1 MERLGGSIPEGP
13 DEHPVSIAK
22 LWFET
27 QGFHVDT
34 WREDG
39 QWIARARVG
48 NLGEELVGRGDTEGA
63 AMSELQRGY
72 RPANTGGSKE
82 SG

>member
-1 MERLGGSIPEGP
+1 MERLEGSLPEGP
-13 DEHPVSIAK
+13 DENPVNIAK
-22 LWFET
+22 SWFET

-34 WREDG
+34 WRQDG

-48 NLGEELVGRGDTEGA
+48 KLGEELVGRGDTERA
-63 AMSELQRGY
+63 AMSDLQRGY
-72 RPANTGGSKE
+72 RPANTGRSTE

>member
-1 MERLGGSIPEGP
+1 MERLQGSRPEGP
-13 DEHPVSIAK
+13 DENPVNIAK
-22 LWFET
+22 SWFET

-34 WREDG
+34 WRQDG

-48 NLGEELVGRGDTEGA
+48 KLGEELMGRGDTELA
-63 AMSELQRGY
+63 AMSDLQRGY
-72 RPANTGGSKE
+72 RPANTGRSTE